1 MVDLISLGKRAK
13 AASRVLSCAGAE
25 KRNGALRAIAAALR
39 ENAPAI
45 LKENGADMAAAR
57 ERGMTKAFLD
67 RLQLSGER
75 IEGIAAAVEEI
86 VMLQDPVGV
95 VESGR
100 TLENGI
106 RLVKT
111 KVPFGVVGMI
121 YEARPNVTVDAAA
134 LCLKS
139 GNVCLLRGS
148 KEAIRSNIA
157 LANVMRGALD
167 KAGLPGDCIL
177 LVEDTTRESANA
189 MMTLNGYLDLLIP
202 RGGAGLIRT
211 VVENATVPV
220 IETGVGNCHTYIDA
234 HADLEMAVRILD
246 NAKTSRPS
254 VCNACETV
262 LVHRDIAG
270 RFLPAAKAAL
280 AHANV
285 EWRGDARSCEI
296 LPGIKEANETDWETE
311 YGDYILACRVVEN
324 MEEALLHIARYSS
337 GHSECIVTESYE
349 SAEIFTARV
358 DAAAVYVNAST
369 RFTDGG
375 VFGLGAEIGISTQKL
390 HIRGPMGLRA
400 LTTDKYILVGSGQV
414 R

>member
-13 AASRVLSCAGAE
+13 VASRVLSCAGAAQRD
-25 KRNGALRAIAAALR
+25 KALRAIAAALR

-390 HIRGPMGLRA
+390 HIRGPMGLRE
-400 LTTDKYILVGSGQV
+400 LTTDKYILFGSGQV

>member
-390 HIRGPMGLRA
+390 HIRGPMGLRE
-400 LTTDKYILVGSGQV
+400 LTTDKYILFGSGQV

>member
-13 AASRVLSCAGAE
+13 AASRVLSCAGAAQRD
-25 KRNGALRAIAAALR
+25 KALRAIAAALR

-270 RFLPAAKAAL
+270 RFLPAAKAVL

-390 HIRGPMGLRA
+390 HIRGPMGLRE
-400 LTTDKYILVGSGQV
+400 LTTDKYILFGSGQV

>member
-45 LKENGADMAAAR
+45 LIENGADMAAAR

-296 LPGIKEANETDWETE
+296 LPGIKKANETDWETE

-390 HIRGPMGLRA
+390 HIRGPMGLRE
-400 LTTDKYILVGSGQV
+400 LTTDKYILFGSGQV

>member
-13 AASRVLSCAGAE
+13 AASRVLSCAGAAQRD
-25 KRNGALRAIAAALR
+25 KALRAIAAALR

-390 HIRGPMGLRA
+390 HIRGPMGLRE
-400 LTTDKYILVGSGQV
+400 LTTDKYILFGSGQV

>member
-111 KVPFGVVGMI
+111 KVPFGAVGMI

-390 HIRGPMGLRA
+390 HIRGPMGLRE
-400 LTTDKYILVGSGQV
+400 LTTDKYILFGSGQV